1 VNRLRTRLLVAM
13 LVVAAVSLLAVP
25 VAVTYAERTALAALP
40 AGLRA
45 RVETV
50 APAPFATRWRPDERR
65 PPLRPTAVVAEDPVG
80 LRADADRLFAFVSDS
95 RAARR
100 EAIFLAVGVALLVGV
115 ALALWLSRGI
125 ARPLAAVSVA
135 TTELAAGRFG
145 VRVNL
150 PRPDRLPAETRALSE
165 GFNAMSAAIER
176 YEGERKA
183 MLADV
188 AHELRTPLAAM
199 RLRLEALADGLVP
212 FERGEVEL
220 LQTHVDLMG
229 RLIDDLR
236 LLSLADAG
244 RLALATSDVDLGGW
258 LQRVTDAARPSLE
271 RRGVGLTVERPATA
285 VTLRAD
291 PQRLAQVLHNLLD
304 NAARYAPVGSSV
316 EVAAVTGADEVQ
328 LRVRDR
334 GPGVPMDELATIFE
348 RFVQGQRRDERGAGG
363 TGLGL
368 AIVRTLAGLHGG
380 RVAAR
385 NLPASEGGG
394 AEFAVTLPL
403 RGPDAPAPSS

>member
-1 VNRLRTRLLVAM
+1 VNRLRTRLLVGM
-13 LVVAAVSLLAVP
+13 LIVVAVSLLAVP
-25 VAVTYAERTALAALP
+25 VAVTIAERAALATLP
-40 AGLRA
+40 MGLRA

-50 APAPFATRWRPDERR
+50 APAPFIARWRPVERR
-65 PPLRPTAVVAEDPVG
+65 VPLRPAAAVTDDVAG
-80 LRADADRLFAFVSDS
+80 LRAEAERLFDFVIDS

-100 EAIFLAVGVALLVGV
+100 DAIGVAVGLALLVGV
-115 ALALWLSRGI
+115 VLAQWLSRGI
-125 ARPLAAVSVA
+125 AGPIAAVSA
-135 TTELAAGRFG
+135 AASELAAGRFG
-145 VRVNL
+145 VRVRL
-150 PRPDRLPAETRALSE
+150 PRPDGLPDETRALSE
-165 GFNAMSAAIER
+165 NFNAMSAAIER

-212 FERGEVEL
+212 FERAEVEG

-244 RLALATSDVDLGGW
+244 RLTLAMAEVDLGAW
-258 LQRVTDAARPSLE
+258 LRRVTDAARPGLE
-271 RRGVGLTVERPATA
+271 RRGVRLAVEAPPSGA
-285 VTLRAD
+285 TLRAD

-304 NAARYAPVGSSV
+304 NAARYAPEGSV
-316 EVAAVTGADEVQ
+316 VDVVAEVDGDLLQV
-328 LRVRDR
+328 RVRDR
-334 GPGVPMDELATIFE
+334 GPGVPEDDLATIFE
-348 RFVQGQRRDERGAGG
+348 RFVQGQRRDQRGAGG

-368 AIVRTLAGLHGG
+368 AIVRTLVGLHGG

-385 NLPASEGGG
+385 NLSTDEGGG
-394 AEFAVTLPL
+394 AEFTVTLPL
-403 RGPDAPAPSS
+403 RGTEAPARAS